1 MIDWDEVK
9 EIDSNKI
16 HGNSFFHHTLD
27 FVLLPL
33 RQISLQAPG
42 HGAVP
47 STGELVVMLPGPLGH
62 QVGVV
67 GGGGVGDGP
76 SAPTVEVAEV
86 VRQHLQLVSGELTVV
101 PQNLMI
107 MMVNINIK
115 TDKLTRLTW

>member
-27 FVLLPL
+27 FVLLPF
-33 RQISLQAPG
+33 RQISLRAPG
-42 HGAVP
+42 QGAVP

-67 GGGGVGDGP
+67 GGSGVGYGP
-76 SAPTVEVAEV
+76 GAPAVEMTEV
-86 VRQHLQLVSGELTVV
+86 VRQHLRLIICELAVI
-101 PQNLMI
+101 PKNLQDI
-107 MMVNINIK
+107 VITS
-115 TDKLTRLTW
+115 TDRD

>member
-33 RQISLQAPG
+33 RQISLRAPG
-42 HGAVP
+42 QGAVP

-67 GGGGVGDGP
+67 GGGGVGHGP
-76 SAPTVEVAEV
+76 GAATVEMAEV
-86 VRQHLQLVSGELTVV
+86 VGQGLQLVSRQVAENRKVTEL
-101 PQNLMI
+101 
-107 MMVNINIK
+107 
-115 TDKLTRLTW
+115 